1 MLTETGQ
8 TATDGGKGNGPT
20 PAILSGSLPSRVTL
34 PKYFGY
40 LDLHNN
46 SLKGARPLPLAGAY
60 LLDLSMNQFNGSI
73 PSRIGAYLENARFLS
88 LSRNNLSGAIPD
100 SICTPYLQV
109 LDLSKNTLSS
119 VIPPHLTRNCSSLSV
134 LDLAENHLEGP
145 IPRNLTNLLAMVN
158 ASQSN
163 PDYLE
168 EYTSIGATYTNQ
180 IKISWEGWD
189 VEFVK
194 VLFILKCID
203 LSNNNLSGSIP
214 PEMGSLQ
221 GLIALNLSRN
231 DLSGRIPKTLGR
243 MDQLE
248 SLDLSLNRLN
258 VLKSILPHGGQFLT
272 FGESSYLGNP
282 KLSGIPFTNVTVCNN
297 SSGYGNC
304 TSIERSGEAENSD
317 GEMIG
322 WAIGL
327 GLSYCLGFSIV
338 IGISIFNK
346 REAELGFRGPS
357 SQAMLMWVRTG
368 RGVLGVG
375 GRRRRKELLGLG
387 GGCGGGRQEVGG
399 LSGGGVLLLQPKLS
413 RGFGV
418 LGGPILGGASEG
430 RGLGC

>member
-1 MLTETGQ
+1 
-8 TATDGGKGNGPT
+8 
-20 PAILSGSLPSRVTL
+20 
-34 PKYFGY
+34 
-40 LDLHNN
+40 
-46 SLKGARPLPLAGAY
+46 
-60 LLDLSMNQFNGSI
+60 MNQFNGSI

-134 LDLAENHLEGP
+134 LDLAENHLEGMPAEWGNITKIHTLKLNGP

-180 IKISWEGWD
+180 IKISWE
-189 VEFVK
+189 
-194 VLFILKCID
+194 
-203 LSNNNLSGSIP
+203 
-214 PEMGSLQ
+214 
-221 GLIALNLSRN
+221 
-231 DLSGRIPKTLGR
+231 
-243 MDQLE
+243 
-248 SLDLSLNRLN
+248 

-346 REAELGFRGPS
+346 RVRKRAFHLYDVVILALDRCIRGN
-357 SQAMLMWVRTG
+357 R
-368 RGVLGVG
+368 
-375 GRRRRKELLGLG
+375 
-387 GGCGGGRQEVGG
+387 
-399 LSGGGVLLLQPKLS
+399 
-413 RGFGV
+413 
-418 LGGPILGGASEG
+418 
-430 RGLGC
+430 

>member
-1 MLTETGQ
+1 
-8 TATDGGKGNGPT
+8 
-20 PAILSGSLPSRVTL
+20 
-34 PKYFGY
+34 
-40 LDLHNN
+40 
-46 SLKGARPLPLAGAY
+46 
-60 LLDLSMNQFNGSI
+60 MNQFNGSI
-73 PSRIGAYLENARFLS
+73 PSHIGAYLENARFLS

-100 SICTPYLQV
+100 SICTPYLEV

-119 VIPPHLTRNCSSLSV
+119 VIPPHLTRNSSSLSV
-134 LDLAENHLEGP
+134 LDLAENHLEGKLPAEHPSPRQVIGLPNLQILDLSGNNLSGP

-180 IKISWEGWD
+180 IKISW
-189 VEFVK
+189 K
-194 VLFILKCID
+194 
-203 LSNNNLSGSIP
+203 
-214 PEMGSLQ
+214 
-221 GLIALNLSRN
+221 
-231 DLSGRIPKTLGR
+231 
-243 MDQLE
+243 
-248 SLDLSLNRLN
+248 

-338 IGISIFNK
+338 IGILTFNK
-346 REAELGFRGPS
+346 RVRKRAFHLYDVVILALDRSIRGN
-357 SQAMLMWVRTG
+357 R
-368 RGVLGVG
+368 
-375 GRRRRKELLGLG
+375 
-387 GGCGGGRQEVGG
+387 
-399 LSGGGVLLLQPKLS
+399 
-413 RGFGV
+413 
-418 LGGPILGGASEG
+418 
-430 RGLGC
+430 

>member
-1 MLTETGQ
+1 
-8 TATDGGKGNGPT
+8 
-20 PAILSGSLPSRVTL
+20 
-34 PKYFGY
+34 
-40 LDLHNN
+40 
-46 SLKGARPLPLAGAY
+46 
-60 LLDLSMNQFNGSI
+60 MNQFNGSI

-134 LDLAENHLEGP
+134 LDLAENHLEGMPAEHPSPRQVIGLPNLQILDLSGNNLSGP

-180 IKISWEGWD
+180 IKISWE
-189 VEFVK
+189 
-194 VLFILKCID
+194 
-203 LSNNNLSGSIP
+203 
-214 PEMGSLQ
+214 
-221 GLIALNLSRN
+221 
-231 DLSGRIPKTLGR
+231 
-243 MDQLE
+243 
-248 SLDLSLNRLN
+248 

-346 REAELGFRGPS
+346 RNTIQCSGAHIAIIMPS
-357 SQAMLMWVRTG
+357 RRPERPTRIKILRQAMIDDEPLDKGAMVPVGRPGPLRAPWSPQGCHGPFRVPWSPQGAMVPDRAPWSPIRAW
-368 RGVLGVG
+368 RGV
-375 GRRRRKELLGLG
+375 
-387 GGCGGGRQEVGG
+387 
-399 LSGGGVLLLQPKLS
+399 S
-413 RGFGV
+413 RLAYDV
-418 LGGPILGGASEG
+418 
-430 RGLGC
+430 R